1 MKKKL
6 FATVMSSAMLITAL
20 AGCGG
25 GNSSASGDGSD
36 LRIGFSISRRE
47 QYVTSMERAATAEC
61 KNQGITLE
69 VNDSENDIT
78 KQLSHVQI
86 WATQNY
92 DAIIVNLVN
101 TDNGQEIADA
111 ANGIPV
117 VFVNMIPDKA
127 CLNENVI
134 FIGSDE
140 VVAGRYQAELLAE
153 SPALKGK
160 KDVKGI
166 VFEGTLGYQ
175 VTTLRTNSC
184 KEGLADLGFNADYVY
199 DDTAEWDRTKA
210 MDKMVQIINAGYEYD
225 FVFCNNDEMALGV
238 AEAYNACNKEID
250 VPIVGVDATQ
260 VACDAIKDGRL
271 YASVFQSA
279 VGQGGGAAKAAIQ
292 LAKGE
297 KVEGLGD
304 DYIIYVDFEKVTQD
318 NVQDYIDQYAA
329 Q

>member
-1 MKKKL
+1 MKKKI
-6 FATVMSSAMLITAL
+6 AAAAMASAMMISAL
-20 AGCGG
+20 AGCG
-25 GNSSASGDGSD
+25 NSDKTADEN
-36 LRIGFSISRRE
+36 LKIGFSISRRE

-78 KQLSHVQI
+78 KQLSHVQT

-117 VFVNMIPDKA
+117 VFVNMIPDKSV
-127 CLNENVI
+127 LNENVI

-140 VVAGRYQAELLAE
+140 VVAGKYQAELLAE

-160 KDVKGI
+160 KDVKAI
-166 VFEGTLGYQ
+166 VFEGTPGHE
-175 VTTLRTNSC
+175 VTMLRTNSC
-184 KEGLADLGFNADYVY
+184 KEALKELGYNVEYVY

-210 MDKMVQIINAGYEYD
+210 MDKMVQLINAGYEYD

-238 AEAYNACNKEID
+238 AEAYNACDREVD

-279 VGQGGGAAKAAIQ
+279 VGQGGGAAKAAIN

-297 KVEGLGD
+297 KVEGLNE
-304 DYIIYVDFEKVTQD
+304 DYILYVDFEKVTKD
-318 NVQDYIDQYAA
+318 NVQDYLDQYAA